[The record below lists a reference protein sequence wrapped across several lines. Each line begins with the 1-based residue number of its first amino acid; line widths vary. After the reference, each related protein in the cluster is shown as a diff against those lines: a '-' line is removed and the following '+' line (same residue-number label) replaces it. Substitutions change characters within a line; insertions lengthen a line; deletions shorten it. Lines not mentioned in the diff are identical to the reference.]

1 MTDINGYLYSG
12 QKRVGTLTNPLYVK
26 FSSTTPS
33 EFNPHKE
40 EPVIR
45 EVIREV
51 PIEKIVVKEVL
62 KYNIKGD
69 GILFKIWY
77 YIGCKVGWINGC

>member
-51 PIEKIVVKEVL
+51 PIEK
-62 KYNIKGD
+62 
-69 GILFKIWY
+69 
-77 YIGCKVGWINGC
+77 